1 MMSAT
6 HSPASPEPIMRW
18 SLTALFLVL
27 AAPLA
32 PAQKPPNI
40 VIIFTDDMGYG
51 DLGCYGHPSIR
62 TPNIDRMAAEGMK
75 FTSFYSAAEVC
86 TPSRAALLTGRLPI
100 RSGMCSDTRRVLF
113 PDSAG
118 GLPQS
123 EITLAEALKAK
134 GYATACVGKW
144 HLGHL
149 PEYSAMSHGFD
160 SFFGLP
166 YVNDMDRVPDRG
178 PKGRAAFFAPKIEY
192 WNVPLMR
199 GDKIIERPAD
209 QHTLTKRYTEE
220 AVKYIKEKKDKP
232 FFLYLAHAMPHVPLF
247 ASKDFAGKSARG
259 LYGDVI
265 EEIDWSVGEV
275 LKAIRDEKLDKN
287 TLVFF
292 TSDNGPWLMF
302 GEHGGSA
309 GILRDGKGSTFE
321 GGMRVPCI
329 AWWPGLISGGETTH
343 EMASTMDI
351 FVTAVT
357 VAGGKV
363 PTDRPIDGYEIAPI
377 MNRFTYRSKDDI
389 PSHRDTMFF
398 YRGSKLFAVRHGPWK
413 AHFLTQPAYGAGSKD
428 SPTPHSPPLLYH
440 LGRDPGE
447 KTDMSKENPDVVTRL
462 KEIAEKHLAAMKP
475 GEPQLE
481 KRLTDKK

>member
-1 MMSAT
+1 MRCSAAML
-6 HSPASPEPIMRW
+6 S
-18 SLTALFLVL
+18 LVL
-27 AAPLA
+27 TSTTVAAAP
-32 PAQKPPNI
+32 PNV

-51 DLGCYGHPSIR
+51 DLGCYGHPTIR
-62 TPNIDRMAAEGMK
+62 TPNLDRMAAEGMK

-118 GLPQS
+118 GLQAD
-123 EITLAEALKAK
+123 EITLPEVLKTK
-134 GYATACVGKW
+134 GYAATCIGKW

-149 PEYSAMSHGFD
+149 PEYSALKHGFD

-166 YVNDMDRVPDRG
+166 YVNDMDRVPDKG
-178 PKGRAAFFAPKIEY
+178 PKGRAAFFAPRIEY

-199 GDKIIERPAD
+199 DDKIVERPAD

-220 AVKYIKEKKDKP
+220 AVRFIKEKKDKP
-232 FFLYLAHAMPHVPLF
+232 FFLYLAHTMPHVPLF
-247 ASKDFAGKSARG
+247 ASKDFAGKSERG

-275 LKAIRDEKLDKN
+275 LKTLHDEKLDAN

-309 GILRDGKGSTFE
+309 GPLRDGKGSTFE
-321 GGMRVPCI
+321 GGMRVPGI
-329 AWWPGLISGGETTH
+329 AWWPGTIPAGVTTH
-343 EMASTMDI
+343 EMASTMDL
-351 FVTAVT
+351 FVTAIKL
-357 VAGGKV
+357 AGGEV
-363 PTDRPIDGYEIAPI
+363 PADRPIDGYDIAPLLLGKGH
-377 MNRFTYRSKDDI
+377 S
-389 PSHRDTMFF
+389 PRDTMFF
-398 YRGSKLFAVRHGPWK
+398 YRGTKLFAVRHGPWK

-428 SPTPHSPPLLYH
+428 TPTPHDPPLLYH

-447 KTDMSKENPDVVTRL
+447 KTDVAKDNPQVVAQL
-462 KEIAEKHLAAMKP
+462 KDIAAKHSAAMKP
-475 GEPQLE
+475 GAPQLDSKLPAE
-481 KRLTDKK
+481 KK